1 MQYCPKC
8 KTEYEDHAKM
18 CVDCDVALVPNLEEH
33 TFMKELVRVKIN
45 DSENMIKYLEYSGIT
60 NYEKVQ
66 EKDTYLLKVAQEDYE
81 KAVTYLNVYIHENME
96 ETDPE
101 DYYMDEYTSVE
112 VDTEATVSDMKSTVW
127 TFGVVGVGILVLAVL
142 NFFDI
147 VPIPGFNKLMLTIV
161 FSVLGVIFVGI
172 AVKTQNGIGHAS
184 EQENSK
190 DSEINGMV
198 LGYKDKYSM
207 EKFFKQHKLKTEGL
221 DEGAVYFLVFDVLKK
236 EVKKM
241 YPDAEDTI
249 INTVVE
255 RLYDEL
261 G

>member
-8 KTEYEDHAKM
+8 KTEYEDHATM
-18 CVDCDVALVPNLEEH
+18 CVDCEVALVPNLEEH
-33 TFMKELVRVKIN
+33 TFMKDLVRVKIN

-60 NYEKVQ
+60 KYEKVK

-81 KAVTYLNVYIHENME
+81 KAVTYLNVFIHENME

-101 DYYMDEYTSVE
+101 DYYLDEYTSEV
-112 VDTEATVSDMKSTVW
+112 VDTKAKVSDMKSTVL
-127 TFGVVGVGILVLAVL
+127 TFGFVGTGILLLAFL

-161 FSVLGVIFVGI
+161 FGVLGVIFVGI
-172 AVKTQNGIGHAS
+172 AVKTQAGIGDAA
-184 EQENSK
+184 EQVNSK
-190 DSEINGMV
+190 EAELDDMAT
-198 LGYKDKYSM
+198 GYKFKYSM
-207 EKFFKQHKLKTEGL
+207 ENFYKEHKIKTDGL
-221 DEGAVYFLVFDVLKK
+221 DEGALYFLVFDLLKK

-241 YPDAEDTI
+241 YPKAADTI

-255 RLYDEL
+255 RLYEEI
-261 G
+261 